1 MPRAENHSKIQGSL
15 GQGTMQSPRVSPKS
29 KIIVKDK
36 EENSMFSMQEIGKR
50 ILKLRKERNMT
61 QVDLADRLGI
71 SYQAV
76 SSWERGNS
84 MPDIAKIPELA
95 ELFQVSIDELIG
107 PSKVVNAVL
116 NTDAE
121 QWKDEHFAE
130 EEIEEAIPIL
140 KPVQITELIGSMD
153 KAVVKD
159 IRAFLP
165 YMNEEDIKELAQEAL
180 HAGKSINEYLP
191 FLNEEDIKDFAQ
203 ETLRAG
209 KGINE
214 YLPFLEEE
222 DIKEFAQETLR
233 AGKGI
238 IEYLPFLNEQDIK
251 EFATEALRAGKSIN
265 EYLPFLNEEDIKE
278 FAQETLRAG
287 KGITGYLPFLN
298 EEDVKELAV
307 EALGVGQRIEE

>member
-1 MPRAENHSKIQGSL
+1 
-15 GQGTMQSPRVSPKS
+15 
-29 KIIVKDK
+29 
-36 EENSMFSMQEIGKR
+36 MFSMQEIGKR

-180 HAGKSINEYLP
+180 RAGKGIIEYLP
-191 FLNEEDIKDFAQ
+191 FLNEEDIKDFAT

-209 KGINE
+209 KS
-214 YLPFLEEE
+214 
-222 DIKEFAQETLR
+222 
-233 AGKGI
+233 I
-238 IEYLPFLNEQDIK
+238 IEYLPFLNKEDIK
-251 EFATEALRAGKSIN
+251 EFATETLRAGKGIN